1 LCRADADHAEATKEK
16 SPNNSPTKTKKGN
29 VASEGAAL
37 LTPTPIHIDLFMRE
51 LEVWLVRKGC
61 LPSHGGNKGNP
72 TIRCDQGLESVV
84 YKEGDEGA
92 FPHIIK
98 IPKSLIL
105 NFVGRVTQVPCHEAI
120 PICEAWN
127 IQFYVV
133 PKNLKEVESQ
143 MFITAW
149 TVPQVPPAPIV
160 QATPKGPTGDK
171 KLSGK
176 GISKGGSTTKSN
188 IVLQVK
194 EHCESF
200 DYKYQHGAKKSE
212 IKVLIMS
219 CYQCFITLFF
229 NQTLRSC
236 LLQYRRQVVNL

>member
-1 LCRADADHAEATKEK
+1 
-16 SPNNSPTKTKKGN
+16 
-29 VASEGAAL
+29 
-37 LTPTPIHIDLFMRE
+37 
-51 LEVWLVRKGC
+51 
-61 LPSHGGNKGNP
+61 
-72 TIRCDQGLESVV
+72 LESVV

-92 FPHIIK
+92 FPHIVK

-105 NFVGRVTQVPCHEAI
+105 NFVGRVTQVPSHEAI

-219 CYQCFITLFF
+219 CYQGFIALFF